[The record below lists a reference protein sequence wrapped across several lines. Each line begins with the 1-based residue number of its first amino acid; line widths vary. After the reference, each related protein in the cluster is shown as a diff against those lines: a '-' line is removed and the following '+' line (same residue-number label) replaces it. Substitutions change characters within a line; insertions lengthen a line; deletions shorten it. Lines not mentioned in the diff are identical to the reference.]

1 MSSVQ
6 PLLDAAGRRRS
17 PSTTPGF
24 RIGTAPRNKASG
36 IPPIR
41 RPLMRSSPS
50 CAKPATIATA
60 IASTP

>member
-17 PSTTPGF
+17 PATTPGF
-24 RIGTAPRNKASG
+24 RTGIAPRNKG
-36 IPPIR
+36 QRYPPTR

-50 CAKPATIATA
+50 CAKPAVIVMGIA
-60 IASTP
+60 